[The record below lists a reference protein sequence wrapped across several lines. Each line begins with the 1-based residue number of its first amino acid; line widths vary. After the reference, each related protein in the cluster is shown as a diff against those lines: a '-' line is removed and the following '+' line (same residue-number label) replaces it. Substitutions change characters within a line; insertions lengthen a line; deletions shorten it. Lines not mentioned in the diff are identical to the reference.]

1 MEIIDNINRLLG
13 DDFKHSILPGEKLR
27 IAAAC
32 FSIHVYEALK
42 DELERIDSPPVHLHY
57 F

>member
-13 DDFKHSILPGEKLR
+13 DDFKHSILPGAKLR

-42 DELERIDSPPVHLHY
+42 DELERIDSPTVHLHY